1 MKPSRSPEHSAPKK
15 SPWKKSGTGLILG
28 LSLGVGILLLALR
41 IALWA
46 AFLMGSALPLVQP
59 ELPSLPSWEESTP
72 PDDNQQEELEVQAG
86 CAVSGGTLPFDL

>member
-46 AFLMGSALPLVQP
+46 AFLMGSALSPVQP
-59 ELPSLPSWEESTP
+59 ETPLPPVL
-72 PDDNQQEELEVQAG
+72 
-86 CAVSGGTLPFDL
+86 GGKHPA

>member
-46 AFLMGSALPLVQP
+46 
-59 ELPSLPSWEESTP
+59 
-72 PDDNQQEELEVQAG
+72 
-86 CAVSGGTLPFDL
+86 PF